1 MDTKTFLFNENP
13 VTFILGRNNSIMID
27 ASQMAKPFE
36 KRVIEFMSNE
46 TTKKFIAEILK
57 EENMK
62 ILGIES
68 ESDLYVVR
76 PNSGTWMH
84 RILALKLAAWLDPA
98 FELWVYSTI
107 DNILFGKHVE
117 REKSFERTLSFQK
130 QIDELKEKPEKTGE
144 DFENYLELEKHLKRE
159 KSIRKS
165 LTAESMNGMKSMF
178 EKEDF
183 LTNGFSFFFLIL
195 L

>member
-130 QIDELKEKPEKTGE
+130 QIDELKEKQEKTGE
-144 DFENYLELEKHLKRE
+144 DFENYREL
-159 KSIRKS
+159 
-165 LTAESMNGMKSMF
+165 
-178 EKEDF
+178 
-183 LTNGFSFFFLIL
+183 
-195 L
+195 